1 MVTFLLTS
9 LLERVKFSHM
19 NDSISLQEKK
29 VIRVSPPVHERV
41 FALAE
46 RFSKDEGQNVT
57 AGKVVKQAIELLEKK
72 VGK

>member
-1 MVTFLLTS
+1 
-9 LLERVKFSHM
+9 M
-19 NDSISLQEKK
+19 NDLTSLQEKK

-72 VGK
+72 VAK

>member
-1 MVTFLLTS
+1 MNKLTS
-9 LLERVKFSHM
+9 LT
-19 NDSISLQEKK
+19 EKK

-72 VGK
+72 VAK

>member
-1 MVTFLLTS
+1 
-9 LLERVKFSHM
+9 M
-19 NDSISLQEKK
+19 NNSISLAEKK
-29 VIRVSPPVHERV
+29 VIRVNPPVHERV

-57 AGKVVKQAIELLEKK
+57 AGKVVEKAVDLLEKK